1 MAKVTYDANI
11 YIRYKR
17 QPLPHGF
24 YMSAVVLQELVAGAN
39 GAAAIKEL
47 ERTRH
52 EYRQSNRLLVPTEE
66 DWWQAGL
73 VINSLQRGRRS
84 KKTGKIPKISVAE
97 KYRIINDV
105 LIARTAK
112 RAGVAVVTDNVA
124 DFIKIRNFCDVKVI
138 SGSKYFSSHRDSHDR

>member
-11 YIRYKR
+11 CIRYKL
-17 QPLPHGF
+17 QSFPHGF

-39 GAAAIKEL
+39 DAATIKDF
-47 ERTRH
+47 ERLRH
-52 EYRQSNRLLVPTEE
+52 EYRKANKLLVPNEE

-73 VINSLQRGRRS
+73 VLNALQRGRRS

-97 KYRIINDV
+97 RYRIINDV

-112 RAGVAVVTDNVA
+112 REGATVVTDNIN
-124 DFIKIRNFCDVKVI
+124 DFKKIQNFCDVKVI
-138 SGSKYFSSHRDSHDR
+138 SGSEYFSSC